1 MTQTAIQS
9 KVRFIDHRGTRIVLL
24 DFVDIVDTEVGLAA
38 VAEAGRF
45 IGALPHDGTALT
57 CTDATGTRYDR
68 RIIDA
73 LKEMTKANRPIV
85 KAAAIV
91 STSPIHRAA
100 VSMLGIVSRRKLE
113 SFDTREKAL
122 EWLVSQK

>member
-1 MTQTAIQS
+1 MS
-9 KVRFIDHRGTRIVLL
+9 KVRFIKHKGVQVVLL
-24 DFVDIVDTEVGLAA
+24 DFVNITDTDVGLAA
-38 VAEAGRF
+38 VAEASRF
-45 IGALPHDGTALT
+45 IGALPHTGSALT

-68 RIIDA
+68 QIIDA

-85 KAAAIV
+85 KAGAIV

-100 VSMLGIVSRRKLE
+100 VSMLAMISRRKLE

-122 EWLVSQK
+122 DWLAAQA